1 MAGLERSFV
10 CRKMESVVQ
19 QMQDSNTGIP
29 IKTVST
35 FMYKIP
41 SVFSGGQTNLTTP
54 VQFSDQQ
61 CSLHLYDQYQY

>member
-1 MAGLERSFV
+1 MLCQFQQPLFFAGLQRSFV

-41 SVFSGGQTNLTTP
+41 SVFSGGQTNLTSY
-54 VQFSDQQ
+54 VGR
-61 CSLHLYDQYQY
+61 